1 MQIIKVLGVGKNG
14 IDKWFNFSNITPN
27 QAQLAV
33 GPQGYEPLLCRKYRM
48 THMPLKYLINRRIN

>member
-1 MQIIKVLGVGKNG
+1 MQIIKVLGVRKDR

-33 GPQGYEPLLCRKYRM
+33 APQGYEPLLCRKYRM
-48 THMPLKYLINRRIN
+48 TQMPLKYLINRKSK